1 MTPQRKVIHVEL
13 NEPYNNKHHWYFG
26 SILAIYDTLP
36 IEVVGIAHTS
46 LWNVLS
52 KNGKYT
58 TKRGYRLQRFF
69 GDGLCKPLRVC
80 LHRPNGRKRLH
91 GVYKQPQWTRWGT
104 MGIRVLQDIWQS
116 LKESGSNRREK
127 RIPKTDRNL
136 VITTKT
142 Y

>member
-36 IEVVGIAHTS
+36 VDVVGIAHTS

-58 TKRGYRLQRFF
+58 TKTATIRLGFF
-69 GDGLCKPLRVC
+69 ARS
-80 LHRPNGRKRLH
+80 
-91 GVYKQPQWTRWGT
+91 KQTEEERNNAT
-104 MGIRVLQDIWQS
+104 KYFLF
-116 LKESGSNRREK
+116 
-127 RIPKTDRNL
+127 RNL
-136 VITTKT
+136 LYLCNINKALNWESAWIVVPRKQ
-142 Y
+142 YQW

>member
-36 IEVVGIAHTS
+36 VEVVGIAHTS

-58 TKRGYRLQRFF
+58 TKTATIRIGVLRSKRQTEARNNV
-69 GDGLCKPLRVC
+69 LC
-80 LHRPNGRKRLH
+80 
-91 GVYKQPQWTRWGT
+91 
-104 MGIRVLQDIWQS
+104 
-116 LKESGSNRREK
+116 
-127 RIPKTDRNL
+127 
-136 VITTKT
+136 VITTHNATKSQDFQRKIWRCGMET
-142 Y
+142 LPLWCLTFNKGGDNR